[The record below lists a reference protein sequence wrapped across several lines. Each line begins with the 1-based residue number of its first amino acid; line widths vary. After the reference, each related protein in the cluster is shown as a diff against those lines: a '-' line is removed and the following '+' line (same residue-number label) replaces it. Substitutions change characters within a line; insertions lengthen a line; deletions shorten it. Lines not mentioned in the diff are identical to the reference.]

1 MLIRKRMKGGRMKR
15 SRFVFL
21 SLGLALGI
29 LVTVTSATGGL
40 SGQRS
45 GHIVR
50 WDFAQVIQGT
60 GLAGGTDVG
69 LDAASGDTISLT
81 GSGHAKPARH
91 RAFGGG
97 TFVHTDSEGNEV
109 AHGVYVVTGFVSWQ
123 SLAGTFPPPMD
134 GIGNIRQAHA
144 GVLVLDVRFFPEGG
158 SPVDGV
164 LTINCHFPDTPA
176 DIEEGFELSVGSFT
190 FTPAGGLTLFHVFK

>member
-15 SRFVFL
+15 SRLAFL

-29 LVTVTSATGGL
+29 LVTVTSASGGL
-40 SGQRS
+40 SGQRR

-69 LDAASGDTISLT
+69 LDAVSGDTMSLT

-97 TFVHTDSEGNEV
+97 TFVHEHADGSEV

-123 SLAGTFPPPMD
+123 SLAGTFPAPMD

-176 DIEEGFELSVGSFT
+176 DIEEGFELAIGSFN

>member
-1 MLIRKRMKGGRMKR
+1 MKR
-15 SRFVFL
+15 SKLTFL

-29 LVTVTSATGGL
+29 LLAATSATGGL
-40 SGQRS
+40 SGERR
-45 GHIVR
+45 GHVVR

-69 LDAASGDTISLT
+69 LDAASGDTLSLT

-97 TFVHTDSEGNEV
+97 TFVHKDSDGNEV
-109 AHGVYVVTGFVSWQ
+109 AHGVYVVAGFVSWT
-123 SLAGTFPPPMD
+123 SLAGTFPAPMD
-134 GIGNIRQAHA
+134 GIGNIAQAHA
-144 GVLVLDVRFFPEGG
+144 GILVLDVRFFPAGG

-176 DIEEGFELSVGSFT
+176 EIEEGFELSLGAFN
-190 FTPAGGLTLFHVFK
+190 FTPAGGVTLFHVFK

>member
-15 SRFVFL
+15 SRLAFL

-29 LVTVTSATGGL
+29 LVAVTSASGL
-40 SGQRS
+40 SGQRR

-69 LDAASGDTISLT
+69 LDAATGDTISLT
-81 GSGHAKPARH
+81 GSGHAKPAARK
-91 RAFGGG
+91 AYGGG
-97 TFVHTDSEGNEV
+97 TFVHTDSAGSEV

-123 SLAGTFPPPMD
+123 SLAGTFPAPMD
-134 GIGNIRQAHA
+134 GIGNITQAHA
-144 GVLVLDVRFFPEGG
+144 GILVLDVRFFPEGG

-176 DIEEGFELSVGSFT
+176 DIEEGFELSVGPFNFT
-190 FTPAGGLTLFHVFK
+190 QAGGITLFHVFK

>member
-15 SRFVFL
+15 SRLAFL

-29 LVTVTSATGGL
+29 LVAVTSASGL

-69 LDAASGDTISLT
+69 LDEASGDTMSLT

-91 RAFGGG
+91 SAFGGG
-97 TFVHTDSEGNEV
+97 TFVHTDADENEV
-109 AHGVYVVTGFVSWQ
+109 AHGVYVVTGFVSWT
-123 SLAGTFPPPMD
+123 SLAGTFPAPVD
-134 GIGNIRQAHA
+134 GIGNIAQAHA
-144 GVLVLDVRFFPEGG
+144 GILVLDVRFFPEGG

-176 DIEEGFELSVGSFT
+176 EIEEGFELSLGAFN
-190 FTPAGGLTLFHVFK
+190 FTPAGGVTLFHVFK

>member
-1 MLIRKRMKGGRMKR
+1 MIIRKRMKGGRMKR
-15 SRFVFL
+15 SRLAFL

-29 LVTVTSATGGL
+29 LVAVTSASGL
-40 SGQRS
+40 SGQRR

-123 SLAGTFPPPMD
+123 SLAGTFPAPVD

-144 GVLVLDVRFFPEGG
+144 GVLVLDVRFSPEGG

-176 DIEEGFELSVGSFT
+176 DIEEGFELSVGSFN
-190 FTPAGGLTLFHVFK
+190 FTPAGGVTLFHVFK